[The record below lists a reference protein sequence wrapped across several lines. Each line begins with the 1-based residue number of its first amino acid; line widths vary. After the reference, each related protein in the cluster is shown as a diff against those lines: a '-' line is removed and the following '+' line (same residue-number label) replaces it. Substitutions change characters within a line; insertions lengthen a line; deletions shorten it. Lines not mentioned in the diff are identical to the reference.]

1 MDKDG
6 LGGVF
11 FSGKGDSGDTYLIS
25 GRKITKDNPI
35 LDLIGTI
42 DEVNAFI
49 GLAISIIEE
58 PELKKDLRFVQISLS
73 KVMGVIAGASKL
85 TVDDFNAGKS
95 TKWLEDKINLYS
107 RELDNPKGFTFS
119 GKTMAGAALDIC
131 RTVTRKMERQA
142 VGAFREDPKFEN
154 EILAYMNRLSSLF
167 YILRLSADEDLNI
180 SD

>member
-95 TKWLEDKINLYS
+95 TKWLEDKIN
-107 RELDNPKGFTFS
+107 
-119 GKTMAGAALDIC
+119 
-131 RTVTRKMERQA
+131 
-142 VGAFREDPKFEN
+142 
-154 EILAYMNRLSSLF
+154 
-167 YILRLSADEDLNI
+167 
-180 SD
+180 